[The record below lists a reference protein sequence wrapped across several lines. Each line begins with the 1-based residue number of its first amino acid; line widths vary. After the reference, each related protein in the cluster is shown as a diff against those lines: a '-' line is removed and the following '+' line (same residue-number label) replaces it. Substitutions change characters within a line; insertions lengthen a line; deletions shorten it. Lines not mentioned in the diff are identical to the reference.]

1 MRALMREATQLKNN
15 LPIHPNSSILV
26 RQVRTI
32 PLFSLHTVMIL
43 ALFSW
48 AGTHIQLNLIGSEQ
62 AKIFLFMKPLN

>member
-32 PLFSLHTVMIL
+32 PLFFHYLLDDVSPVKFLL
-43 ALFSW
+43 A
-48 AGTHIQLNLIGSEQ
+48 AV
-62 AKIFLFMKPLN
+62 